1 MEKEKR
7 ALVKN
12 NKKKM
17 KKMTMAQIVDK
28 RDNAIKDLLKVERE
42 IFEEETN
49 YLQKLQAGKSL
60 PKGWEV
66 MRRPPTAKVYQ
77 AGR

>member
-28 RDNAIKDLLKVERE
+28 RDNAMKDLLKVERE

-49 YLQKLQAGKSL
+49 YL
-60 PKGWEV
+60 
-66 MRRPPTAKVYQ
+66 
-77 AGR
+77 